1 MSLLKRNVIAMMM
14 MTVMTIE
21 IVIGADETEAG
32 AEADHNL
39 VGGAHVTF
47 WASIAPST
55 APKSRVV
62 VVVVARGRSRHMR
75 RASASERLYSIL
87 F

>member
-21 IVIGADETEAG
+21 IVIGADEIEAG
-32 AEADHNL
+32 ADHNL

-47 WASIAPST
+47 WASVAPST
-55 APKSRVV
+55 AP
-62 VVVVARGRSRHMR
+62 
-75 RASASERLYSIL
+75 
-87 F
+87 